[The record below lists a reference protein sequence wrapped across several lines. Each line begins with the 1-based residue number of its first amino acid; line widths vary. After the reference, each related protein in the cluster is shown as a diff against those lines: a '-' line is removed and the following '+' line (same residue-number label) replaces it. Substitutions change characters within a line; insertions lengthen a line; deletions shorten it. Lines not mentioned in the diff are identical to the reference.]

1 MLGDVESTTPAAEK
15 DICGQLQKF
24 LQNKHIGNSV

>member
-15 DICGQLQKF
+15 DICGQPRKF
-24 LQNKHIGNSV
+24 LQNKDIGDSV